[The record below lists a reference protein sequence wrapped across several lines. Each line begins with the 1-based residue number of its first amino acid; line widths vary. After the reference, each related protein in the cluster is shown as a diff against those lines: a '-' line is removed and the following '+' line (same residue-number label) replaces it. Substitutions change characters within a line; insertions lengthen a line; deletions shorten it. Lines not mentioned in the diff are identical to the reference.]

1 MQNSPTKQHKLQLN
15 LNLDCIKVC
24 PLNNNI
30 WGFSYYQQH
39 PEFKGGIEVSH
50 TNNLQNMSQNI
61 LALGPI
67 MHMEWLNMPMGG
79 NYQILA
85 AHRNEKVIICEVCP
99 ETLEVKVKTEAKVGE
114 EVFCLYCD
122 WVLCADMVLAAVST
136 NNSAVFQI
144 QFSIDMQEQEIH
156 SYDKH

>member
-1 MQNSPTKQHKLQLN
+1 MQPSPTKQHNLQLN
-15 LNLDCIKVC
+15 CNLDCIKVC
-24 PLNNNI
+24 PLDSDI

-39 PEFKGGIEVSH
+39 PEFTGGIEVCHS
-50 TNNLQNMSQNI
+50 NNLQNMSENI

-67 MHMEWLNMPMGG
+67 MHMEWLNSPIGG

-99 ETLEVKVKTEAKVGE
+99 ETLEVKVKTEVKVGE

-156 SYDKH
+156 SYNKH